1 MSAKGLV
8 AGAEIGVAIFA
19 TLWRAHSKYVQCL
32 SRIMRF
38 LPFVNLW
45 KAGRLDELRGL
56 LGVIAEKLTMS
67 TCCLDVFPRIFR

>member
-56 LGVIAEKLTMS
+56 LGLGRDS
-67 TCCLDVFPRIFR
+67 